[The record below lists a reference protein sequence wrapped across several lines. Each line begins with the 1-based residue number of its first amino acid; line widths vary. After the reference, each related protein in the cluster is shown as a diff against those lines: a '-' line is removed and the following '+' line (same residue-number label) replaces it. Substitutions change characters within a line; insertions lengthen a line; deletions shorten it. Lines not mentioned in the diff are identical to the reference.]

1 MKRRDFLKAAG
12 VAAVGL
18 AAGGTLNL
26 DKAFAQ
32 APVVGSQRVIKTAD
46 GAGSHAKVYFTKHID
61 AEHLIQLYDLIN
73 EGIYGKVA
81 IKLHTGE
88 KHGPNILP
96 RELVKELQQ
105 HIPDSTIVETNTL
118 YDGDRYTTEK
128 HLDTLK
134 VNGWTFCPV
143 DIMDAEG
150 TINLPVRHGK
160 HFKEV
165 SMGKNIVNYDS
176 MLVLTHFKGH
186 AMGGFGGSMKN
197 LAIGCA
203 DGRIGKAQVHGVDKD
218 NLPADWNVWPGK
230 ELLMEN
236 MAESAKATIDF
247 FGKHIVY
254 INVLRRMSVDCDC
267 AGLSAAEPTIP
278 DIGILASTDILAIDQ
293 ASVDLVYAKESNH
306 DLVERMESRHGL
318 HQLTAMHELK
328 MGNDKY
334 ELIGY
339 ISQLTCHR
347 SFSHCPGLFLHPFH
361 ATIPPFPLSFSL
373 YNR

>member
-1 MKRRDFLKAAG
+1 M
-12 VAAVGL
+12 
-18 AAGGTLNL
+18 TQE
-26 DKAFAQ
+26 FAQ
-32 APVVGSQRVIKTAD
+32 APVVGCKRVAKTD
-46 GAGSHAKVYFTKHID
+46 NAGSHAKVYFTKHID
-61 AEHLIQLYDLIN
+61 TEHLIKLYNLIN
-73 EGIYGKVA
+73 ESIYDKVA

-96 RELVKELQQ
+96 RELVKALQQ
-105 HIPDSTIVETNTL
+105 QIPNSTIVETNTL
-118 YDGDRYTTEK
+118 YQGDRYTTEE
-128 HLDTLK
+128 HLETLK

-150 TINLPVRHGK
+150 TVNLTVRHGK

-267 AGLSAAEPTIP
+267 VGLSAAEPTIP

-318 HQLTAMHELK
+318 HQLTAMRELK

-334 ELIGY
+334 ELIE
-339 ISQLTCHR
+339 LD
-347 SFSHCPGLFLHPFH
+347 
-361 ATIPPFPLSFSL
+361 
-373 YNR
+373 